1 MIICLQPQSAPL
13 EVACN
18 DLLLTF
24 SEVLKRSSTTPSPSS
39 DSAISATYPA
49 AMPALLLRLPDASVS
64 ASPDATEDEP
74 YSPTIRERF
83 TFSSR
88 NLVGLAVIL
97 LFGLLFAAWLFFS
110 GSPAETNATPLRP
123 QISSVSSEPMDAD
136 TSPTELVVDVS
147 GKVLHPGVYH
157 LNVGDR
163 AEDALLA
170 AGGALPGVDLSSINR
185 AEVLTDGT
193 QILVG
198 VSSSGSSGGLLSLN
212 RASAS
217 ELDAL
222 PGVGPVLANRIVAWR
237 KAHGRFSSID
247 QLRAVSG
254 VGDAKFTDLK
264 SLIRL

>member
-1 MIICLQPQSAPL
+1 LITCLQPQSAPL
-13 EVACN
+13 EVAFN
-18 DLLLTF
+18 DPLLTF
-24 SEVLKRSSTTPSPSS
+24 SELLKRSSTTPSPSS

-49 AMPALLLRLPDASVS
+49 AMPALLLRLPAASDS

-110 GSPAETNATPLRP
+110 GSPTETNAAPLRP
-123 QISSVSSEPMDAD
+123 QISREPMGAD

-157 LNVGDR
+157 LNVGAR

-193 QILVG
+193 QLLVG

-247 QLRAVSG
+247 QLRDVSG